1 MPISSSDIQARLSGG
16 SSNVAAIA
24 SIGGAK
30 SSVSAGS
37 NLFGNVPSGEASAGS
52 TKYRCV
58 YIHNGSSTFEAR
70 QLSFW
75 ISANTP
81 STSTTF
87 EIGVGAA
94 AVNGTETA
102 VGSETTAPAGVT
114 FSSPAAEGAGLA
126 LGTLPVGQ
134 HKALWIKRIVSA
146 GASALASDNAT
157 LTFKCNSLV

>member
-1 MPISSSDIQARLSGG
+1 MPLSSSDIQVRLSGG
-16 SSNVAAIA
+16 SSNAAPIA

-37 NLFGNVPSGEASAGS
+37 NLFGAVPSGEASAGS

-58 YIHNGSSTFEAR
+58 YVHNGSGTFEAR
-70 QLSFW
+70 LLSVW
-75 ISANTP
+75 IAANTP
-81 STSTTF
+81 SASTTF

-102 VGSETTAPAGVT
+102 VGAETTAPSGVT
-114 FSSPAAEGAGLA
+114 FSSPSTEGAALL
-126 LGTLPVGQ
+126 LGTVPVGQ
-134 HKALWIKRIVSA
+134 HKALWIKRVVSP
-146 GASALASDNAT
+146 GASAIASDNAT